1 MRLRVKKHRQ
11 SLKEESSLIETNTDM
26 SSTSSPNQGTSLIV
40 SMSFPKRGE
49 SSRKRKR
56 QSQNLLQK
64 KITKLEK
71 EKESLRKV
79 TQISGSKFTE

>member
-11 SLKEESSLIETNTDM
+11 SLKEESSLIETTTDM

-40 SMSFPKRGE
+40 SMSFPERGE